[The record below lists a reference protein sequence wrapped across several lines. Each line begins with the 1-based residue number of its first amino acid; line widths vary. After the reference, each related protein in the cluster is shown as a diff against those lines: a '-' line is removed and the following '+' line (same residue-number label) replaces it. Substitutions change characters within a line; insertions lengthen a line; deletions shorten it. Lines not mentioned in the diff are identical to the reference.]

1 VENKKTPQN
10 QGKRPDKTQTDAQE
24 ETSYTS
30 NSVTEIME
38 VVDSLP

>member
-1 VENKKTPQN
+1 MENKKNTPK
-10 QGKRPDKTQTDAQE
+10 QGKKSDQSQENTRTQTGH
-24 ETSYTS
+24 TT